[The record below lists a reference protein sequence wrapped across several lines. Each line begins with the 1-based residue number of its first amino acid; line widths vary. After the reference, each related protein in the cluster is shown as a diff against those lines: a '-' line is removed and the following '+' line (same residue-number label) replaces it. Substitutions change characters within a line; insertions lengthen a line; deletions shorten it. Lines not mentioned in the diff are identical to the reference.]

1 MCEFREFAA
10 AGCLMAYG
18 PSLPDA
24 GRRVAYYV
32 ARILKGAK
40 PGDLPVEQPAKF
52 DLAINLKTARI
63 IGVTLPTSLRLRADH
78 VIE

>member
-10 AGCLMAYG
+10 AGCLIAYG

-24 GRRVAYYV
+24 GWRVAYYV